1 MKRRAKLED
10 QNVRKEKF
18 QRQGFYPLTPK
29 TDNQS
34 KLMEALRYNTLV
46 AAVGCAGTGK
56 TMLTCYHAAK
66 SLYEKKIHKIV
77 LLRAYQPLAGRTIGF
92 MPGTAEEKLKPYY
105 QQMLDYFEDF
115 LGKGVVDI
123 AIKHGTIEMCSLETV
138 RGRSW
143 ENACIIVDESQNLF
157 VPEVQALVTRVGQ
170 GSQII
175 FCGDNSGLQSDVV
188 NGLDGLTYLDRL
200 IEKYNISDTAYVEF
214 TRDDICRSDLTK
226 EFVIAFE
233 EEIQIEKE
241 GKYEPIIRSADIFK
255 QHKKGR

>member
-1 MKRRAKLED
+1 MKRRAKLEE

-29 TDNQS
+29 TENQS
-34 KLMEALRYNTLV
+34 KLIQALQYNTLV
-46 AAVGCAGTGK
+46 GAVGCAGTGK
-56 TMLTCYHAAK
+56 TMLSCYHAAK
-66 SLYEKKIHKIV
+66 QFYEKKIHKIV

-123 AIKHGTIEMCSLETV
+123 AIKHGSIEMCSLETI

-143 ENACIIVDESQNLF
+143 EDAVIIVDESQNLF
-157 VPEVQALVTRVGQ
+157 VPEVQALVTRVGTN
-170 GSQII
+170 SQII
-175 FCGDNSGLQSDVV
+175 FCGDNTGLQSDVI
-188 NGLDGLTYLDRL
+188 NGLDGLTYLFKL
-200 IEKYNISDTAYVEF
+200 VNKYNISDTAFVEF
-214 TRDDICRSDLTK
+214 DRDDICRSDITK

-233 EEIQIEKE
+233 EEIQSEKA
-241 GKYEPIIRSADIFK
+241 GYDVIIQTADMFK